1 MIRSIL
7 HLLIGRGREQFGAP
21 CPFPF
26 GAMGASICPCL
37 GRGKEDGRELP
48 LDGSGGDQ
56 QHGWSVK
63 KNERNRTEDATDAT
77 GNFLPYMMAI
87 QKQSAL
93 SRKSYPSSWAKPCE
107 RLRQA
112 FDKADKALSEHFQKE
127 GESNSDYGLSSG
139 ACACVALHEGLQWP
153 TLATVTRFAAK
164 EAHPRS
170 SL

>member
-1 MIRSIL
+1 M
-7 HLLIGRGREQFGAP
+7 
-21 CPFPF
+21 
-26 GAMGASICPCL
+26 
-37 GRGKEDGRELP
+37 
-48 LDGSGGDQ
+48 
-56 QHGWSVK
+56 
-63 KNERNRTEDATDAT
+63 EDATDAT

-139 ACACVALHEGLQWP
+139 ACACVALHEGLQLAVANLGDCR
-153 TLATVTRFAAK
+153 TLCCRGGALEVLTKDHKPDEPEAARLAK
-164 EAHPRS
+164 EGIPTS
-170 SL
+170 SDGHLAGGLSVSRASGVP

>member
-1 MIRSIL
+1 MLGARERGWQSGHGGTEAVSFVKKEL
-7 HLLIGRGREQFGAP
+7 PKLL
-21 CPFPF
+21 
-26 GAMGASICPCL
+26 
-37 GRGKEDGRELP
+37 GKERDPNPR
-48 LDGSGGDQ
+48 
-56 QHGWSVK
+56 
-63 KNERNRTEDATDAT
+63 
-77 GNFLPYMMAI
+77 
-87 QKQSAL
+87 
-93 SRKSYPSSWAKPCE
+93 E

-112 FDKADKALSEHFQKE
+112 LDEADRAMSEHFQKE

>member
-1 MIRSIL
+1 MPMLGARERGWQSGHGGTEAVSFVKKEL
-7 HLLIGRGREQFGAP
+7 PKLL
-21 CPFPF
+21 
-26 GAMGASICPCL
+26 
-37 GRGKEDGRELP
+37 GKERDPNPR
-48 LDGSGGDQ
+48 
-56 QHGWSVK
+56 
-63 KNERNRTEDATDAT
+63 
-77 GNFLPYMMAI
+77 
-87 QKQSAL
+87 
-93 SRKSYPSSWAKPCE
+93 E

-112 FDKADKALSEHFQKE
+112 LDEADRAMSEHFQKE